1 MSRFARAAVGC
12 VAIAVLMGSCGD
24 DDDDSQSTADVAST
38 TVSTAGASS
47 APATAPA
54 PATTA
59 ATATAPA
66 AASAPASDDV
76 CADREALRS
85 SVDALVDVDVVA
97 EGTDGVT
104 AAIADVKDNL
114 TALRGSAG
122 DELQPDVQAVQDAV
136 DDLETTVDTGTI
148 GSGGAADAAAAIA
161 TLGDAANSLLASLD
175 AVTCDS

>member
-12 VAIAVLMGSCGD
+12 VAIAVLMASCGD
-24 DDDDSQSTADVAST
+24 DDDNSQSSADVEST
-38 TVSTAGASS
+38 TASTAGASS
-47 APATAPA
+47 APAPA

-59 ATATAPA
+59 ATTTAPA